1 MADNKEHICD
11 LCHKRYATGYVMMG
25 TGGHQIVKWLC
36 PECAKQVNAG
46 GGFFDDVLNG
56 LDNMFQ
62 AMILGNPVKSADPER
77 KRSRRV
83 CPVCGATE
91 EEIAS
96 NYKFGCSECYKV
108 FYDLAHSYVAQ
119 LGGSEYKGKGPSKN
133 GAVRSDDAPKREQ
146 NAKSLAD
153 YVEELRKKMHEAGE
167 RGDYDLAS
175 QLKHQIASLTGGDN
189 K

>member
-96 NYKFGCSECYKV
+96 SYKFGCSECYKV
-108 FYDLAHSYVAQ
+108 FYDLAHSYVVQ
-119 LGGSEYKGKGPSKN
+119 LGGSEYKGKGPSKG

-167 RGDYDLAS
+167 RGDYDLAA

>member
-96 NYKFGCSECYKV
+96 SYKFGCSECYKV

-119 LGGSEYKGKGPSKN
+119 LGGSEYKGKGPSNN

-175 QLKHQIASLTGGDN
+175 QLKHQIASLTGGDG

>member
-96 NYKFGCSECYKV
+96 SYKFGCSECYKV

-167 RGDYDLAS
+167 RGDYDLAA

>member
-46 GGFFDDVLNG
+46 GGFFDDVLSG
-56 LDNMFQ
+56 LDNVLQ
-62 AMILGNPVKSADPER
+62 AMILGNPVKSADPEH
-77 KRSRRV
+77 KKARRV

-119 LGGSEYKGKGPSKN
+119 LGGSEYKGKGP
-133 GAVRSDDAPKREQ
+133 GAKKAAKTDDGAKREQ

-167 RGDYDLAS
+167 RGDYDLAA

>member
-46 GGFFDDVLNG
+46 GGFFDDVLSG

-96 NYKFGCSECYKV
+96 SYKFGCSECYKV

-133 GAVRSDDAPKREQ
+133 GAVRSDDGAKREQ

-167 RGDYDLAS
+167 RGDYDLAA

>member
-96 NYKFGCSECYKV
+96 SYKFGCSECYKV

-167 RGDYDLAS
+167 RGDYDLAA
-175 QLKHQIASLTGGDN
+175 QLKHQIASLTGGEN

>member
-1 MADNKEHICD
+1 MADNKVHICD

-96 NYKFGCSECYKV
+96 SYKFGCSECYKV

-167 RGDYDLAS
+167 RGDYDLAA

>member
-96 NYKFGCSECYKV
+96 SYKFGCSECYKV

-153 YVEELRKKMHEAGE
+153 YVEELRKKMREAGE
-167 RGDYDLAS
+167 RGDYDLAA
-175 QLKHQIASLTGGDN
+175 QLKHQIASLTGGDG

>member
-46 GGFFDDVLNG
+46 GGFFDDVLSG
-56 LDNMFQ
+56 LDNVLQ
-62 AMILGNPVKSADPER
+62 AMILGNPVKSADPEH
-77 KRSRRV
+77 KKARRV

-119 LGGSEYKGKGPSKN
+119 LGGSEYKGKGP
-133 GAVRSDDAPKREQ
+133 GAKKAAKTDDGAKRQVACRLCRRAAQKDARGGREGRLRSRVSAQTSNR
-146 NAKSLAD
+146 LAHG
-153 YVEELRKKMHEAGE
+153 R
-167 RGDYDLAS
+167 
-175 QLKHQIASLTGGDN
+175 
-189 K
+189 

>member
-1 MADNKEHICD
+1 M
-11 LCHKRYATGYVMMG
+11 
-25 TGGHQIVKWLC
+25 
-36 PECAKQVNAG
+36 
-46 GGFFDDVLNG
+46 
-56 LDNMFQ
+56 
-62 AMILGNPVKSADPER
+62 
-77 KRSRRV
+77 
-83 CPVCGATE
+83 CGATE

-119 LGGSEYKGKGPSKN
+119 LCGSEYKGKGP
-133 GAVRSDDAPKREQ
+133 GAKKAAKTDDGAKREQ

-175 QLKHQIASLTGGDN
+175 QLKHQIASLTGGDG

>member
-1 MADNKEHICD
+1 MDENKEHICD

-25 TGGHQIVKWLC
+25 SGGHQIVKWLC
-36 PECAKQVNAG
+36 PECAKQVNAS
-46 GGFFDDVLNG
+46 GGFFDDVLSG
-56 LDNMFQ
+56 LDNVFQ
-62 AMILGNPVKSADPER
+62 AMILGNPVKSSDPER
-77 KRSRRV
+77 KNKRRV

-119 LGGSEYKGKGPSKN
+119 LGGSEYRGKRSAAAKGQTQEGQ
-133 GAVRSDDAPKREQ
+133 VKREQ
-146 NAKSLAD
+146 SAKSLSD
-153 YVEELRKKMHEAGE
+153 YVEELRRRMHEAGDK
-167 RGDYDLAS
+167 GDYDLAS
-175 QLKHQIASLTGGDN
+175 QLKHQIESLTGGDA